1 MYFKVAICDDDAS
14 MREFLSSEVK
24 EWAAGSGHTVAVS
37 DFPSAEAFLF
47 EFSENKSY
55 EVLLLDIEMPGMNG
69 MELARK
75 LRSENAM
82 LQIIFVTGY
91 SDYISEGY
99 DVSALHYLMKPVSR
113 EKLFEVLS
121 RAANKCECS
130 VKKLKV
136 SFDRETKLIPVSD
149 IMYVEAQK
157 QYVTIHSI
165 NGTYKMK
172 CSLSD
177 IESQLDEYFKKCQ
190 RSFVVNLSYVTR
202 IKNDSVTLKN
212 GESVPISRGM
222 ASVIKDEIIRLF

>member
-1 MYFKVAICDDDAS
+1 MYLRFAICDDDVALLEYIS
-14 MREFLSSEVK
+14 GELDQWAETAGHNVK
-24 EWAAGSGHTVAVS
+24 TET
-37 DFPSAEAFLF
+37 FPSAEAFLF
-47 EFSENKSY
+47 EYSENKSFD
-55 EVLLLDIEMPGMNG
+55 VLLLDIEMPGMNG
-69 MELARK
+69 MELAHK
-75 LRSENAM
+75 LRAENAM

-99 DVSALHYLMKPVSR
+99 DVSALHYLMKPVAR

-136 SFDRETKLIPVSD
+136 SFDRETKLIPISH

-157 QYVTIHSI
+157 QYVIIHSI
-165 NGTYKMK
+165 DGTYKMK
-172 CSLSD
+172 CSLSA

-190 RSFVVNLSYVTR
+190 RSFIVNLSYVTR
-202 IKNDSVTLKN
+202 IKNDSLMLKN

-222 ASVIKDEIIRLF
+222 ASIIKDEIIRLF